1 MAQARTQRIESE
13 IQRVLAGLVARELKD
28 PRVGNITITA
38 VSAAGDM
45 GSVRVFFTPFA
56 SSHPPQEVC
65 RALNHAAGFLRGELG
80 RRLALR
86 YAPRL
91 EFVHDES
98 VDGAARLSR
107 LIDRAVAGD
116 HAHEGGAAGGA
127 DRDAG
132 RAEPGGSGVGPGAV
146 VAGPHKDGDRASARG
161 RAAHRSKS
169 RRR

>member
-1 MAQARTQRIESE
+1 MAQARTHRIESE
-13 IQRVLAGLVARELKD
+13 IQRVLATLLAREVKD
-28 PRVGNITITA
+28 PRVGNVTITA

-56 SSHPPQEVC
+56 SQHPPDEVC

-98 VDGAARLSR
+98 VDGAAHLTH

-116 HAHEGGAAGGA
+116 RTGGEEPAGSEDRLDSADRRGDAARPAGA
-127 DRDAG
+127 D
-132 RAEPGGSGVGPGAV
+132 S
-146 VAGPHKDGDRASARG
+146 DRADRTRTGA
-161 RAAHRSKS
+161 
-169 RRR
+169 RRRRRRR